1 MINKIKTARVHWK
14 DIATI
19 SDDGM
24 AWFTEQEAKD
34 TGKKFYDHD
43 HLTIGEILEDNKEF
57 ILIASTINRNSKCPI
72 FSDIS
77 MIPKSVITK
86 IDYIK

>member
-1 MINKIKTARVHWK
+1 MVKKTKIIRVHWK

-19 SDDGM
+19 SDESQ
-24 AWFTEQEAKD
+24 AWFTQEEAQE
-34 TGKKFYDHD
+34 TGKKFFGHD
-43 HLTIGEILEDNKEF
+43 HLTIGEILENNKDF
-57 ILIASTINRNSKCPI
+57 ILVASTINRNSTNPT